1 MITAGYSAAVIT
13 STLPERRRPEQIRR
27 SRMQRRIGLALLVLF
42 VLAGAVGLLG
52 TWTTTT
58 TVRGDGY
65 EMSVTYP
72 RISRPAH
79 PVKVQVEV
87 RKQGGFDDAPL
98 TLRYSTDYLQMFDEN
113 AFTPQP
119 DSETA
124 GPGFTEDEF
133 STPDG
138 EVFVMTV
145 DTRIEPSRQRGEDG
159 EVTVVEDGEP
169 VLTAR
174 FSTWIWP

>member
-1 MITAGYSAAVIT
+1 VIT
-13 STLPERRRPEQIRR
+13 STLPERRRPESVRR
-27 SRMQRRIGLALLVLF
+27 ARTQRRVGLTVLALF

-52 TWTTTT
+52 TWTSET

-65 EMSVTYP
+65 EMTVTYP

-79 PVKVQVEV
+79 PVEVEVQV
-87 RKQGGFDDAPL
+87 RKQGGFDDEPL
-98 TLRYSTDYLQMFDEN
+98 TLRYSTDYFDMFDEN

-119 DSETA
+119 ESETA
-124 GPGFTEDEF
+124 GARFTEDEF

-138 EVFVMTV
+138 EVFVMSV

-159 EVTVVEDGEP
+159 EVTIVEDGQP